1 MFFDYVKNKK
11 VSVHYESGF
20 AFDIVYP
27 EKDVL
32 QWIPTSDKSLAP
44 SGREHYEVEEV
55 SDKIFYVNRVE
66 ETGVVVS
73 QILNF
78 NSNKVLAFMTWND
91 EKGRGG
97 RASIF
102 HKGSFEVK

>member
-32 QWIPTSDKSLAP
+32 Q
-44 SGREHYEVEEV
+44 
-55 SDKIFYVNRVE
+55 
-66 ETGVVVS
+66 
-73 QILNF
+73 
-78 NSNKVLAFMTWND
+78 
-91 EKGRGG
+91 
-97 RASIF
+97 
-102 HKGSFEVK
+102 